1 MKKTKLMRAALL
13 LLVLTLITSCFV
25 GGTFAKYTTSA
36 TGSDTARVAKWGFK
50 GASTIDLDNLFQSV
64 YYKHEAGT
72 DKETVSSNTNVIAPG
87 TAGVA
92 DFDFTYNAT
101 DAAPEVAYTFTVS
114 TEGSDCD
121 KSIKDNKNIK
131 WSLDG
136 KPAPAT
142 TTADEG
148 SWEALL
154 AAIKNLSGDPSGTK
168 NYEASQLP
176 TEFGTDNKMHHVAWQ
191 WVFETADDTNTAEN
205 EATAQ
210 DKIDTD
216 MGNVAAADLAKVT
229 LKITVSAT
237 QID

>member
-50 GASTIDLDNLFQSV
+50 GASTINLDNLFQSV

-72 DKETVSSNTNVIAPG
+72 DKETVKSKTNVIAPG
-87 TAGVA
+87 TGGLAE
-92 DFDFTYNAT
+92 FNFTYNET

-114 TEGSDCD
+114 TDGSACAD
-121 KSIKDNKNIK
+121 SIEKNTNIK

-136 KPAPAT
+136 KLAPHVGKPSDANY
-142 TTADEG
+142 AAEG
-148 SWEALL
+148 SWAALL
-154 AAIKNLSGDPSGTK
+154 AAI
-168 NYEASQLP
+168 EALD
-176 TEFGTDNKMHHVAWQ
+176 GNKTDNKYNPGELPTGFGKTDNEHTVAWQ
-191 WVFETADDTNTAEN
+191 WAFETAPNGVVDASQDATDTR
-205 EATAQ
+205 
-210 DKIDTD
+210 
-216 MGNVAAADLAKVT
+216 MGNANDLAKVT
-229 LKITVSAT
+229 LKITVTAT